1 VGARHHRAL
10 TLAAAIAFLAGCGGG
25 NGDTT
30 ASPIAPVDAPVDE
43 TNRWALV
50 DPTGE
55 GVDAAALVRANRQ
68 ARDGS
73 ANVTSLLVARHGR
86 LVFEGYYRATTAAH
100 RSPVYSITK
109 SVTSA
114 LVGIAARDG
123 KLADL
128 DRPVVAHLPHVAPL
142 VIDER
147 ARRITLR
154 HLLTMS
160 AGWVV
165 RGSIATSGGLDA
177 LRDPDP
183 AGAAFRR
190 PLLATPGEQFGY
202 DGASSH
208 LLSLVVA
215 QATGT
220 ATADFAQ
227 RELFAPLGIPR
238 PRWERDANGTA
249 LGATGLHLSPRDL
262 AKLGQLFLQRG
273 RWGAEQ
279 LIPERYAAD
288 ATKPQISVGVPDES
302 YGYQF
307 WVSKGAARNYA
318 AVGYGGQSVT
328 VFPRLDAVVVVMSQA
343 ADPAGREANDLIYD
357 FVVPAIAR
365 DG

>member
-1 VGARHHRAL
+1 MR
-10 TLAAAIAFLAGCGGG
+10 LAAATALAFLAGCGGG
-25 NGDTT
+25 SDGT
-30 ASPIAPVDAPVDE
+30 APPAAPVDAPVDA

-68 ARDGS
+68 ARDRS

-86 LVFEGYYRATTAAH
+86 LVFEGYYHGSSQAVP
-100 RSPVYSITK
+100 SPVYSVTK

-128 DRPVVAHLPHVAPL
+128 DRPVLKYLPNVAPL

-154 HLLTMS
+154 HLLTMT

-165 RGSIATSGGLDA
+165 SGSIATSGGLDV

-183 AGAAFRR
+183 AAAAFRR
-190 PLLATPGEQFGY
+190 PLLAAPGEQFGY
-202 DGASSH
+202 DSASSH
-208 LLSLVVA
+208 LLSLVLA

-227 RELFAPLGIPR
+227 RELFRPLGIPR
-238 PRWERDANGTA
+238 PRWEQDANGTA
-249 LGATGLHLSPRDL
+249 LGSTGLHLSPRDL

-273 RWGAEQ
+273 RWGDEQ
-279 LIPERYAAD
+279 LIPERYVAD
-288 ATKPQISVGVPDES
+288 ATSAQIPVGIPDES

-307 WVSKGAARNYA
+307 WVSKSAARNYA

-328 VFPRLDAVVVVMSQA
+328 VFPTLDTVVVVTSRT
-343 ADPAGREANDLIYD
+343 ADPAGRESNDLIYD
-357 FVVPAIAR
+357 FVVPAIGR